1 MRKGKGE
8 PADARASD
16 AEKKSG
22 RDPRGRFAVGVS
34 GNPRGKL
41 PATPEMKAV
50 RDLAAVERVSNI
62 ARLVE
67 IRDNAADVWARIE
80 AVKILLNYSDGRPA
94 TTHVGSPLVNM
105 NMQFNGVV
113 PQGGGEALS
122 PADAYKA
129 MIEGL
134 IPASGDHPAFQ
145 QRPALEQPTSVAAR
159 KSDEAEPQ

>member
-1 MRKGKGE
+1 
-8 PADARASD
+8 
-16 AEKKSG
+16 
-22 RDPRGRFAVGVS
+22 
-34 GNPRGKL
+34 
-41 PATPEMKAV
+41 MKAV

-105 NMQFNGVV
+105 NMQFDGVV

-145 QRPALEQPTSVAAR
+145 QRPALSSPPVLRAKER
-159 KSDEAEPQ
+159 

>member
-1 MRKGKGE
+1 M
-8 PADARASD
+8 
-16 AEKKSG
+16 
-22 RDPRGRFAVGVS
+22 
-34 GNPRGKL
+34 N
-41 PATPEMKAV
+41 
-50 RDLAAVERVSNI
+50 
-62 ARLVE
+62 
-67 IRDNAADVWARIE
+67 VWARIE